1 MSDDFLKKTQCD
13 RCGGSLQGGRTMSM
27 FDTATICLV
36 CKAQERQRP
45 DYQDALDADRAAIR
59 RGDYN
64 FKGIGWKK

>member
-1 MSDDFLKKTQCD
+1 MSDDFLKKTRCD

-27 FDTATICLV
+27 FDTATICLA

-64 FKGIGWKK
+64 FKGIVCKK

>member
-1 MSDDFLKKTQCD
+1 MGDDFLKKTQCD